1 MIFKS
6 FLFSS
11 LSFSMRIINSVVV
24 VGLYYGFLTT
34 FSIGPSQIFFL
45 QSWIREEGDIRDYW
59 RFHYGAAHDLHI
71 DLLSTSV
78 SILSQLNRWKIY
90 PIWLY
95 YIMYSKN
102 GSEFDRNARSSQ
114 VSLFTI
120 PKRWN
125 SDFRTI
131 SYKRMVSITLRNGFL
146 YQTIAIALKKK
157 RN

>member
-24 VGLYYGFLTT
+24 VGLYYGFMTT

-78 SILSQLNRWKIY
+78 SILSQLNGWRIH
-90 PIWLY
+90 PI
-95 YIMYSKN
+95 
-102 GSEFDRNARSSQ
+102 SSQ

-125 SDFRTI
+125 RDFRTI

-146 YQTIAIALKKK
+146 YQTIAIALNKK